1 MYTMTVGYLCNLLQ
15 FNWVVFLFPS
25 VITNNTN
32 GAMGLHHESN
42 GHEPKGTE

>member
-1 MYTMTVGYLCNLLQ
+1 MYTMTVGYHCNLLR

-25 VITNNTN
+25 VITDNTN
-32 GAMGLHHESN
+32 GAMGLHHGSN